1 MSSGETWVMLAF
13 GASVLLQVA
22 AAAVAWNALQRAG
35 PYRFAWVCMSCALI
49 VQVQRRLMPI
59 ALTLFDRWRGT
70 SGPHPAINQVDAGLA
85 LTISALMLAGIHGL
99 RSLFR
104 TLDEQAQQL
113 RELSERDALTGLRN
127 RRSMVR
133 DTLRELQRS
142 ARTGRRVS
150 ALMLDLDHFKNLNDT
165 HGHAAGDTA
174 LARLAGVLR
183 AQLREIDLVARW
195 GGEEFF
201 VVLPD
206 TEAAGAER
214 VAERLRRALDEASV
228 AFGEHVMHV
237 TSSIG
242 VATLESTH
250 DTHER
255 SLARLVADADC
266 ALYDAKRS
274 GRNRVA
280 TCLHQAGAAAVAT
293 ALESVERLEEVTSA
307 GT

>member
-1 MSSGETWVMLAF
+1 MSGETWVMLAF
-13 GASVLLQVA
+13 GMSVLLQVA
-22 AAAVAWNALQRAG
+22 AAAVAWGALQRAG
-35 PYRFAWVCMSCALI
+35 SYRFAWVCMSSALI
-49 VQVQRRLMPI
+49 VMVQRRLMPI
-59 ALTLFDRWRGT
+59 ALAVVDRWRGY
-70 SGPHPAINQVDAGLA
+70 SGPHPAINLVDAGLA
-85 LTISALMLAGIHGL
+85 LTISALMLVGIHGL

-142 ARTGRRVS
+142 ARTGGRIS
-150 ALMLDLDHFKNLNDT
+150 ALMLDLDHFKRLNDT

-183 AQLREIDLVARW
+183 TQLREIDLLSRW

-206 TEAAGAER
+206 TEAAGAAR

-242 VATLESTH
+242 VATLECAH
-250 DTHER
+250 DSHEQ
-255 SLARLVADADC
+255 SLAQLITDADR
-266 ALYDAKRS
+266 ALYEAKHR
-274 GRNRVA
+274 GRNRIA
-280 TCLHQAGAAAVAT
+280 TCVEEAGAAALTT
-293 ALESVERLEEVTSA
+293 ALETAERLAVVASPA
-307 GT
+307 A